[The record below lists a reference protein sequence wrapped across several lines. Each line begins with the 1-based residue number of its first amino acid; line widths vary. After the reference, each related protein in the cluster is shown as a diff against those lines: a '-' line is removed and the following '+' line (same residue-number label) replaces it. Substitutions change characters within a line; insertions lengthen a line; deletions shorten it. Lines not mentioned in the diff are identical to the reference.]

1 MGDTPKPL
9 PWAAPLHPALF
20 RGDDEGAGQVVCVG
34 ETYRPIAEAER
45 LSVFMGGSVE
55 HEDGL
60 AIVRQY
66 FDIAPRDKALDA
78 RAKRLGRRLFSG
90 EARCQLRVPP
100 L

>member
-45 LSVFMGGSVE
+45 LSVFTGGSVQ
-55 HEDGL
+55 HELGL
-60 AIVRQY
+60 GAVGQY
-66 FDIAPRDKALDA
+66 LDITPRYKAFNA
-78 RAKRLGRRLFSG
+78 CAKRFGRRLFCG
-90 EARCQLRVPP
+90 EARRQLRVPP